1 MAGDL
6 QAEGEFSSNAHYN
19 NCGLSFS
26 CSRSTQHLV
35 HKYAPLVQYIARAV
49 EQLVSF
55 DEAADGTDNS
65 NSSSSSSSSSKPFKA
80 E

>member
-1 MAGDL
+1 MRQVAGDL

-49 EQLVSF
+49 EQLVSC
-55 DEAADGTDNS
+55 DEAADGTD
-65 NSSSSSSSSSKPFKA
+65 SSSSSSSKPFKS